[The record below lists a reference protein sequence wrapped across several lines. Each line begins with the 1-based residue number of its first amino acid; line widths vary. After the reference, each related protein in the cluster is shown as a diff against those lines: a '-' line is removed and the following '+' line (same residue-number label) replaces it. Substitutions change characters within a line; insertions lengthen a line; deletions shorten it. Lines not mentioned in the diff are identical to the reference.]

1 MLFGVKLRSGSHPP
15 WVSKYVPYELLKQTI
30 SQLEPNCEENA
41 AIEGIFLTQL
51 LSAVHQVNN
60 FYLSKEQELSTRL
73 EALTALLH
81 SPRQW
86 VLSHIEAHD
95 SVSLPSL
102 VPLFEAGVHAAKD
115 KVDALGE
122 FVRLCEDI
130 DHLRKYSVLNY
141 LAAAKIVKKHDK
153 HSSISL
159 RESVMK
165 FVGSLPF
172 YQSRLLASSF
182 THAQCIASEIVASA
196 VGSAALDLSAEYTC
210 GICMDVLN
218 MPVVLSCA
226 HRFCYGCLSR
236 ACLYD
241 HHCPLCKKDTD
252 LDPSNYHIDP
262 ILTKFVDAHCARD
275 HGGDEGGGS
284 LAGGASSSASDEAE
298 GVTDARKGQPLFGKP
313 LLKRCSAPTI
323 PAGSDKG
330 AAPPR
335 PPSESDEDSATAP
348 AEAEFDRPTGQ
359 ILRSLKAGGA
369 APPGKDALVP
379 AKLSPLDAAAL
390 GVGVSV
396 QLPPV
401 VRNDPADLSPRSK
414 KLGIAAASASGPRS
428 AMKKKACVECHRAKA
443 ACEGDPCVR
452 CIRLGKTCVTLARLP
467 RRRRIKSGEDRAA
480 GGGKAAA
487 LAPPAEVVAP
497 FASPSAARPAPM
509 PEAGTRRT
517 KAPKLSDAPFGQVLD
532 ADFVDARLLSDPP
545 EAPAFANPVPS
556 QVPAFATSA
565 GPGAGIS
572 DDCMFLSTDEL
583 TSLITAVD
591 F

>member
-1 MLFGVKLRSGSHPP
+1 
-15 WVSKYVPYELLKQTI
+15 
-30 SQLEPNCEENA
+30 
-41 AIEGIFLTQL
+41 
-51 LSAVHQVNN
+51 
-60 FYLSKEQELSTRL
+60 
-73 EALTALLH
+73 
-81 SPRQW
+81 
-86 VLSHIEAHD
+86 
-95 SVSLPSL
+95 
-102 VPLFEAGVHAAKD
+102 
-115 KVDALGE
+115 
-122 FVRLCEDI
+122 
-130 DHLRKYSVLNY
+130 
-141 LAAAKIVKKHDK
+141 
-153 HSSISL
+153 
-159 RESVMK
+159 
-165 FVGSLPF
+165 
-172 YQSRLLASSF
+172 
-182 THAQCIASEIVASA
+182 
-196 VGSAALDLSAEYTC
+196 
-210 GICMDVLN
+210 
-218 MPVVLSCA
+218 
-226 HRFCYGCLSR
+226 
-236 ACLYD
+236 
-241 HHCPLCKKDTD
+241 
-252 LDPSNYHIDP
+252 
-262 ILTKFVDAHCARD
+262 
-275 HGGDEGGGS
+275 
-284 LAGGASSSASDEAE
+284 
-298 GVTDARKGQPLFGKP
+298 
-313 LLKRCSAPTI
+313 
-323 PAGSDKG
+323 
-330 AAPPR
+330 
-335 PPSESDEDSATAP
+335 
-348 AEAEFDRPTGQ
+348 
-359 ILRSLKAGGA
+359 LRSLKAGGA
-369 APPGKDALVP
+369 APSGKDALVP